1 MWNHSKS
8 LLLTAVWIRV
18 ALLAWIIIAVA
29 LPFWQQSRA
38 VLVLFYF
45 IFLPVLLALCGLDRL
60 LQRLRRGQVFSAEN
74 LASLRLVSWMC
85 FFAAVFLLVGACLWP
100 VFILGAGGVVFLGLF
115 VRVVKNLLAEA
126 IVLKDEN
133 DLTI

>member
-1 MWNHSKS
+1 MES
-8 LLLTAVWIRV
+8 LKIVTFNSGLDSCG
-18 ALLAWIIIAVA
+18 LARMDYNCGCFAILAA
-29 LPFWQQSRA
+29 ESGSTG
-38 VLVLFYF
+38 LVLFYF
-45 IFLPVLLALCGLDRL
+45 PSGAAGFVWI
-60 LQRLRRGQVFSAEN
+60 GQTAAETSTEN

-100 VFILGAGGVVFLGLF
+100 VLILGAGGVGFLGLF

>member
-18 ALLAWIIIAVA
+18 ALVIWIAIAVA

-45 IFLPVLLALCGLDRL
+45 IFFPVLLALCGLDRL
-60 LQRLRRGQVFSAEN
+60 LQRIRRGEVFSTDN
-74 LASLRLVSWMC
+74 LASLRFVSWMC
-85 FFAAVFLLVGACLWP
+85 FFAAVFLLVAACLWP
-100 VFILGAGGVVFLGLF
+100 ILVLAAGGIGFLGLF

>member
-45 IFLPVLLALCGLDRL
+45 ILLPMLLALYGLDRL

-74 LASLRLVSWMC
+74 LALLRLVSWMC
-85 FFAAVFLLVGACLWP
+85 FFAAVFLLVAACLWP
-100 VFILGAGGVVFLGLF
+100 VLILGAGGVGFLGLF